1 MAKPILLSISLCLV
15 ALVNGCLAQSTGG
28 RQQPRLGEC
37 KLKRLVALEPSNRI
51 EAEAGVIESWDPNNQ
66 QFQCAGVAVVRRTIE
81 PNGLLLPQ
89 YSNAPQLVYI
99 VKGEFRNSQLSPHVY
114 DAH

>member
-15 ALVNGCLAQSTGG
+15 VLLFNGCLAQSGG
-28 RQQPRLGEC
+28 RQQQEFGQC
-37 KLKRLVALEPSNRI
+37 QLKRLDALEPSNRI
-51 EAEAGVIESWDPNNQ
+51 EAEAGVIESWDPNHQ

-99 VKGEFRNSQLSPHVY
+99 AKGGRFSSPLI
-114 DAH
+114 DLIN